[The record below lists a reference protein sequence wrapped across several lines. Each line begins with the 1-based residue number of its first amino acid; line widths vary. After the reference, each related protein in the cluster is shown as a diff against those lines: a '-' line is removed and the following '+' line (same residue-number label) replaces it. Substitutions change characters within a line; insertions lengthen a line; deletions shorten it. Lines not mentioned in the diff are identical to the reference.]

1 MTGIHYDLIRRGTK
15 GVLLSDLFQNTP
27 IKGYEVSQSQ
37 SPYASLDAFGGLMLH
52 KGFVWD
58 FGSGAIDTPAMVRA
72 SAVHDAFC
80 RMTDAGLL
88 PWSVRAQSDKYF
100 RELLKENGVGFA
112 RRWWCWTGV
121 RGYSKFVAYW
131 KREK

>member
-15 GVLLSDLFQNTP
+15 GVLLSDMWIDTP
-27 IKGYEVSQSQ
+27 ITGYTISTGV
-37 SPYASLDAFGGLMLH
+37 SPYASLDEYGALLLH

-80 RMTDAGLL
+80 RFTM
-88 PWSVRAQSDKYF
+88 SV
-100 RELLKENGVGFA
+100 
-112 RRWWCWTGV
+112 
-121 RGYSKFVAYW
+121 
-131 KREK
+131 KRLIR